1 MEEALVK
8 TPDRKPIE
16 KLHVVRNFRAVI
28 EAKDLSLMSSEL
40 YQFLTLHCG
49 FIAHYNIN
57 GFKAAYSDP
66 KDFAGV
72 FIRHFDRGHSYFCDI
87 SCCDEEAYKDTGYT
101 KAEIKEEFYR
111 IVDIH
116 IDSISMWAESKQML
130 ERLAAYRML
139 KEEFEGTLK
148 GLKVR
153 CDGCH
158 ASYEVNVLKE
168 GNSAG
173 DLGSLHCLF
182 CASDVSL

>member
-1 MEEALVK
+1 MESALMK

-16 KLHVVRNFRAVI
+16 KLHVVRNFREVI
-28 EAKDLSLMSSEL
+28 EAKDLSLMNSEL

-57 GFKAAYSDP
+57 GFKATYSDS

-87 SCCDEEAYKDTGYT
+87 CCCDEVPYRETGYT
-101 KAEIKEEFYR
+101 KAEIKEKFFR
-111 IVDIH
+111 IVDTHIH
-116 IDSISMWAESKQML
+116 AISMWAESEQRR
-130 ERLAAYRML
+130 ERLAAFGRL

-148 GLKVR
+148 GLRLR
-153 CDGCH
+153 CEACH
-158 ASYEVNVLKE
+158 ASYEVKILKE
-168 GNSAG
+168 GTSAG

-182 CASDVSL
+182 CAKEVSL

>member
-1 MEEALVK
+1 MEAALVK

-28 EAKDLSLMSSEL
+28 EARDMSLMKDEL
-40 YQFLTLHCG
+40 YQFLTLHCS
-49 FIAHYNIN
+49 FIAHFNMS
-57 GFKAAYSDP
+57 GFKAAYSHP

-72 FIRHFDRGHSYFCDI
+72 FVRHFDRGHSYFCNTFH
-87 SCCDEEAYKDTGYT
+87 CDETSYKDTGYT
-101 KAEIKEEFYR
+101 KAEIKEEFFR
-111 IVDIH
+111 IVDSH
-116 IDSISMWAESKQML
+116 IQVISMWAESEQRL
-130 ERLAAYRML
+130 ERLAAYRTL

-148 GLKVR
+148 ALKVR
-153 CDGCH
+153 CDGCR

-182 CASDVSL
+182 CARDISL